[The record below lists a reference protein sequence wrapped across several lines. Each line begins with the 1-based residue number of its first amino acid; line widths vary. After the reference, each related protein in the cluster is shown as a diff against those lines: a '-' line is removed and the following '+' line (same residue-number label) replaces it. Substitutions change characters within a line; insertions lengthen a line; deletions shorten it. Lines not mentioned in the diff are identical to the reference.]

1 MIINNLKIVTPT
13 KIIERGYLKINN
25 GFIVDIVEGEYKG
38 NDIVIDGLSK
48 IALPGFI
55 DVHTH
60 GINGIDFMD
69 ASINIIR
76 EVNSVLYKEGVTSYL
91 LTTVTGSFVDLDKA
105 CLNVKEAIKN
115 NDTLLGIHLEGPFIS
130 SLYKGA
136 QNEEYI
142 CPPNIDMFDKLN
154 KDSGFN
160 IKYITLAPELNGAS
174 DFINKYSKDLVISAG
189 HTGASFNDI
198 ENATKLGLTN
208 ITHMYNAMNKGTHKK
223 PGVEAAA
230 YYFNDIYTEIIC
242 DGVHV
247 HEDMIKT
254 LFKIKDHN
262 HIILITDSL
271 KAKGVESKCFS
282 LNGVDCEQKN
292 DAIYIKGS
300 DKLAGSILTM
310 EKAIKN
316 VNKYVKGISLIDIAK
331 ISSTNAATCLHLK
344 DRGEISKNKVA
355 DIVLLDDDL
364 TVSKV
369 YKSGIEV
376 YRNVN

>member
-1 MIINNLKIVTPT
+1 MN
-13 KIIERGYLKINN
+13 
-25 GFIVDIVEGEYKG
+25 
-38 NDIVIDGLSK
+38 
-48 IALPGFI
+48 
-55 DVHTH
+55 
-60 GINGIDFMD
+60 
-69 ASINIIR
+69 
-76 EVNSVLYKEGVTSYL
+76 VNT
-91 LTTVTGSFVDLDKA
+91 
-105 CLNVKEAIKN
+105 I
-115 NDTLLGIHLEGPFIS
+115 
-130 SLYKGA
+130 
-136 QNEEYI
+136 
-142 CPPNIDMFDKLN
+142 
-154 KDSGFN
+154 
-160 IKYITLAPELNGAS
+160 
-174 DFINKYSKDLVISAG
+174 
-189 HTGASFNDI
+189 
-198 ENATKLGLTN
+198 
-208 ITHMYNAMNKGTHKK
+208 
-223 PGVEAAA
+223 A
-230 YYFNDIYTEIIC
+230 YYFGINVIEIIC